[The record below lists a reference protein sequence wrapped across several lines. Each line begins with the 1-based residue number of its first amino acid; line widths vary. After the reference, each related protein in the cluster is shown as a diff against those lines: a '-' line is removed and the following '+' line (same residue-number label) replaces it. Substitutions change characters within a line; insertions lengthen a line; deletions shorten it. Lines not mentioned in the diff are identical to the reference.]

1 MFPTSPRTTPS
12 SNVNPPTTPASQN
25 NTEIPP
31 IVVEN
36 NEAEAPAATL
46 TTAPPSKLERGGRPD
61 SEVAAIKRQCAER
74 LLSLIPR
81 PVARAFFCITRD
93 DVVSASIIE
102 QPQKQQDEGLVVPE
116 GGNPFPERTL
126 PLSAQDFDKV
136 EESLL
141 LSAIETE
148 ILDLFSDAYCNRHLM
163 FSIVEAIL
171 AKLLPELLERDVA
184 ELMEDRGVTLSAN
197 PEDHHM

>member
-12 SNVNPPTTPASQN
+12 SNVNPSTTPTSQN
-25 NTEIPP
+25 ISEIPP

-46 TTAPPSKLERGGRPD
+46 TTTPPSQLERGQRPD

-81 PVARAFFCITRD
+81 PAARTFFCISRD
-93 DVVSASIIE
+93 DVVSASVVE
-102 QPQKQQDEGLVVPE
+102 QPQKQQDEGLVPE
-116 GGNPFPERTL
+116 GGNPFPERAL
-126 PLSAQDFDKV
+126 PLSAENIDKV
-136 EESLL
+136 EEDLL

-148 ILDLFSDAYCNRHLM
+148 ILDPFSNAYCNRHLM
-163 FSIVEAIL
+163 FSIIEAIL

-184 ELMEDRGVTLSAN
+184 ELMEDRGVTLSTN
-197 PEDHHM
+197 HEEDHM